1 MKVTTSAKFYLVAAK
16 NSVFTGEFT
25 GKFAGKFSKKVTEK
39 YD

>member
-1 MKVTTSAKFYLVAAK
+1 MSGMKVTKSAKFHLVAAK

-25 GKFAGKFSKKVTEK
+25 GKFTEKFTEK

>member
-25 GKFAGKFSKKVTEK
+25 GKFTEKFTEK